1 MDKHSPTVCTAQGT
15 VSIACDRL
23 WCPELSHTI
32 SVIQSRSILRHQS
45 QKSGDHSR
53 QPSCSSLIPI
63 HYSSAW
69 RSRDWTNT
77 TWVNEWVMLA
87 SSYHPPR
94 SFSVTTAVSALTIQL
109 AVITVPSIAVKIFL
123 FSTFSPLMTTSLS
136 LQHIQGSSMFLCG
149 NKLSLS
155 SHPIFLSP
163 FFHLSP
169 SFFKSL

>member
-15 VSIACDRL
+15 VSIACERL

-87 SSYHPPR
+87 SSYHPPPPFQLPLQCLPSPYSWLWLLFHQLLSR
-94 SFSVTTAVSALTIQL
+94 SFY
-109 AVITVPSIAVKIFL
+109 
-123 FSTFSPLMTTSLS
+123 SPLFLHWWLLPLVYNTFKVL
-136 LQHIQGSSMFLCG
+136 LFLCG

-169 SFFKSL
+169 SFF